1 MTNNN
6 NFAIVGMSCVYPGAD
21 DINTYWNN
29 IKNKVDAITDVPE
42 NRWESRYYDPSSSEV
57 DRFYCKRGGF
67 IDDYANFD
75 PYEFGIVP
83 IAVQGTEPDHLITL
97 KMAKNAL
104 TDAGVFDKKIPLDKT
119 GIILG
124 KGNYTGTGMI
134 RLLERMRTG
143 EHIANLLSSLVPDL
157 TPAQVEKIRKGFQ
170 KNTGRY
176 GPDTAMGLIPNLAAS
191 LVANRLNLGG
201 TAYTID
207 AACASS
213 LLAIDQGVK
222 ELQSG
227 RCNMILAGGIHLSQN
242 APFYSVF
249 TQLGALSRSQQI
261 RPFDKNADGLL
272 IGEGCGMVVLKRLDD
287 ALADDD
293 RIYAVVKGVGVA
305 SDGAASSLMSPSVK
319 GQSQAI
325 EHAWDMAQ
333 MEKEVGYIEAH
344 GTGTPLGDKTE
355 TETLINCF
363 GSRTDAPLAGLGS
376 VKSMIG
382 HTMPAAGMAGLIKT
396 ALALYHGQI
405 PPTLHCDSPLE
416 ALSNSRF
423 MTIKDV
429 IDWDQTELPRK
440 AGVNAFGFGGINSHV
455 VLEGFNAPDKKRSK
469 LFAGSSVNLSKD
481 QVLLMARPTAA
492 ALIEALKSEDTSVG
506 QGDHKLAVFDPTPE
520 RIEKAIKIIT
530 KGKSWRNR
538 NDIWYTNDPLLK
550 NNDKICFLFPG
561 LDALEKSDI
570 ESICEYF
577 NIPRMEHAEASELI
591 ESSIKVF
598 ETSMILD
605 QALKKLG
612 IAPDLIAGHSLGEWL
627 GCYSSGIC
635 DEKYVLKMLT
645 QLDPHSINV
654 PDVHFLVIGSG
665 MDQIKPLI
673 KDFENLYL
681 THDNCPHQVI
691 VCGHITEIEKC
702 KEILNEKQIFHQ
714 LLPFQSG
721 FHSPFFEGY
730 INQLRDKL
738 FIIQK
743 EPSIPLWSATTTE
756 LYPTDIEEI
765 KELTLQHL
773 TQPVRFRELVE
784 KLHEQEGVKYFLQVG
799 AGGLAGFTD
808 DTLKGKSFQTISAS
822 SPKRTA
828 LNQLQR
834 VLVSIFVEGKEID
847 IDFLNLRKP
856 VKTTRSMK
864 LSLGFPLVNEFDS
877 TPIAPARQEST
888 IMDEYVTEDGH
899 PLLQSLHLNF
909 NAINSAQKEI
919 SSVLKQKLTMSTSS
933 IGIET
938 PPSPPYTYQ
947 PEEKVTPN
955 DFEKAMELS
964 LEKYPYL
971 IDHSMYV
978 QKEGWPYM
986 EDRFPVVPMTM
997 LIELMADAVLEQVPG
1012 MQIEKIENIQA
1023 FKWTHVSDPIH
1034 LVLKGS
1040 WQDHKKVNVTL
1051 GDYAT
1056 AQITVRSGKG
1066 SSYLSTSED
1075 IGKTM
1080 TPTMT
1085 QEQIYEDKHMFH
1097 GPAYQGIKEFI
1108 KMGDKGIKGIIRA
1121 SSGKGSLLDNA
1132 GQLFGLWIQM
1142 TVPYN
1147 HIAFPVKI
1155 KEINFPDNYND
1166 QDGEFE
1172 CTCHLTENNDDIFG
1186 SNITVNKNGKTW
1198 ATING
1203 WINRRLGFDPKMWDT
1218 SRQVLDN
1225 SLSEELPNGIFIF
1238 KDTYRRSTAWD
1249 FISKRYLSKPEKDI
1263 LESLPLTR
1271 RKKWLMGRVVIKD
1284 IVRATLN
1291 KKQSTKLYP
1300 GEINIKKDHY
1310 GKPIII
1316 GEQST
1321 LEPINVSLAHKD
1333 KIAVAIASQ
1342 TSEPGID
1349 IESIE
1354 DRGEGFLK
1362 LSFHDSELALIPKD
1376 EDTWEWATR
1385 LWAAKEAYGKS
1396 IGKGLQGN
1404 PKNYK
1409 IEEVDGTSVRIED
1422 KWIKST
1428 LINNYVIGWIQ

>member
-1 MTNNN
+1 MTNTN
-6 NFAIVGMSCVYPGAD
+6 NFAIVGMSCVYPGAG
-21 DINTYWNN
+21 DIDTYWNN

-42 NRWESRYYDPSSSEV
+42 NRWESRYYDPASSEI

-67 IDDYANFD
+67 IDDFADFD
-75 PYEFGIVP
+75 PIEFGIVP
-83 IAVQGTEPDHLITL
+83 IAVEGTEPDHLITL
-97 KMAKNAL
+97 KMAKRAL
-104 TDAGVFDKKIPLDKT
+104 ADAGVFDKKIGLDKT

-124 KGNYTGTGMI
+124 KGNYTGTGTI
-134 RLLERMRTG
+134 RLVEKMRTG
-143 EHIANLLSSLVPDL
+143 EHIVNLLSTLVPDL
-157 TPAQVEKIRKGFQ
+157 TPTEIDKIRKGFQ
-170 KNTGRY
+170 KSTGRY

-213 LLAIDQGVK
+213 LIAIDHAVK
-222 ELQSG
+222 ELQTG
-227 RCNMILAGGIHLSQN
+227 RCNMVLAGGIHLCQN
-242 APFYSVF
+242 ATFYSVF

-272 IGEGCGMVVLKRLDD
+272 IGEGCGMVVLKRLED

-305 SDGAASSLMSPSVK
+305 SDGAQSSLMSPSVK

-333 MEKEVGYIEAH
+333 MEREVGYIEAH
-344 GTGTPLGDKTE
+344 GTGTQLGDKTE
-355 TETLINCF
+355 TETLIKCF

-396 ALALYHGQI
+396 ALALYHGEI

-416 ALSNSRF
+416 ALGNSRF
-423 MTIKDV
+423 MTINEA

-440 AGVNAFGFGGINSHV
+440 AGVNAFGFGGINAHV
-455 VLEGFNAPDKKRSK
+455 VLEGFNSPENKSTKS
-469 LFAGSSVNLSKD
+469 FPGSSVNLSKD
-481 QVLLMARPTAA
+481 QVMLMARPTAA
-492 ALIEALKSEDTSVG
+492 ALIDALKKGDTSAG
-506 QGDHKLAVFDPTPE
+506 SGDHKLALFDPTPD
-520 RIEKAIKIIT
+520 RIEKAIKIIN

-538 NDIWYTNDPLLK
+538 NDIWYVNDPLLK
-550 NNDKICFLFPG
+550 TNDKICFLFPG

-570 ESICEYF
+570 ESVSEYF
-577 NIPRMEHAEASELI
+577 DIPRMEHAEASELI

-612 IAPDLIAGHSLGEWL
+612 VAPDLIAGHSLGEWL

-635 DEKYVLKMLT
+635 DEKFVLKMLT
-645 QLDPHSINV
+645 QLDPHSISV
-654 PDVHFLVIGSG
+654 PDVHFLVIGTG
-665 MDQIKPLI
+665 IDEIEPII
-673 KDFENLYL
+673 KDLDNLYL
-681 THDNCPHQVI
+681 SHDNCPHQVI
-691 VCGHITEIEKC
+691 VCGHITAIEKC

-730 INQLRDKL
+730 ISQLRDKL

-743 EPSIPLWSATTTE
+743 EPSIPLWSATTTD
-756 LYPTDIEEI
+756 LYPNSIEEI
-765 KELTLQHL
+765 KELTLHHL
-773 TQPVRFRELVE
+773 TQPVRFRELIE
-784 KLHEQEGVKYFLQVG
+784 KLHEQEEVKYFLQIG
-799 AGGLAGFTD
+799 AGGLVGFAD
-808 DTLKGKSFQTISAS
+808 DTLKGKAFQTISAS

-834 VLVSIFVEGKEID
+834 VLASLFVEGKEID
-847 IDFLNLRKP
+847 LDFLNLRMP
-856 VKTTRSMK
+856 VKAARSMK

-877 TPIAPARQEST
+877 TPIAPAKPENT
-888 IMDEYVTEDGH
+888 VVEEYIAEDGH
-899 PLLQSLHLNF
+899 PLLQSLHHNF

-919 SSVLKQKLTMSTSS
+919 SSVLKQKLTMGSS
-933 IGIET
+933 SVAIET

-964 LEKYPYL
+964 LNKYPYL
-971 IDHSMYV
+971 IDHSMYE

-986 EDRFPVVPMTM
+986 EDLFPVVPMTM

-1040 WQDHKKVNVTL
+1040 WQDSKKVNVTL

-1056 AQITVRSGKG
+1056 ALITVRTGNG
-1066 SSYLSTSED
+1066 SSYLSTLEDLGKILTPPIKPED
-1075 IGKTM
+1075 IYK
-1080 TPTMT
+1080 
-1085 QEQIYEDKHMFH
+1085 DNHMFH
-1097 GPAYQGIKEFI
+1097 GPAYQGIKNFI
-1108 KMGDKGIKGIIRA
+1108 KMGDKGIIATISG

-1132 GQLFGLWIQM
+1132 GQLFGLWTHM
-1142 TVPYN
+1142 TVEVD
-1147 HIAFPVKI
+1147 HVAFPVRI
-1155 KEINFPDNYND
+1155 KEINFPGDFMD
-1166 QDGEFE
+1166 QEGDFE
-1172 CTCHLTENNDDIFG
+1172 CTSQLTQMTDDLLTC
-1186 SNITVNKNGKTW
+1186 NMTVNRNGKTW

-1203 WINRRLGFDPKMWDT
+1203 WTNRRLGFDRKLWGT
-1218 SRQVLDN
+1218 SRHVLDHP
-1225 SLSEELPNGIFIF
+1225 LSEQLPEGIFIF
-1238 KDTYRRSTAWD
+1238 KDIYRRSTAWD
-1249 FISKRYLSKPEKDI
+1249 FINKRYLNKPEKDYM
-1263 LESLPLTR
+1263 ESLPLPR

-1284 IVRATLN
+1284 AVKAKLDDQRDSA
-1291 KKQSTKLYP
+1291 LYP
-1300 GEINIKKDHY
+1300 CEIRVQKDQY
-1310 GKPIII
+1310 GKPTIS
-1316 GEQST
+1316 GEHT
-1321 LEPINVSLAHKD
+1321 KLEPINVSLAHKD

-1342 TSEPGID
+1342 SSEPGID
-1349 IESIE
+1349 IEIIE

-1362 LSFHDSELALIPKD
+1362 LSFHESELALIPEN

-1404 PKNYK
+1404 PKNYE
-1409 IEEVDGTSVRIED
+1409 IEAVDGTSVRIKD

-1428 LINNYVIGWIQ
+1428 LINNYVIGWI